1 MKTWD
6 FFFSPPTT
14 KRILVF
20 SHESE
25 NLSGSPH
32 YTHIIC
38 SITKD
43 LSSDVDTFG
52 ICPPFHSHPQENVM
66 NCWSSALCRCTA
78 LLITAEGLQRSAQLR
93 AAVSAWRRWRR
104 WALSSSYVCPDG
116 LILCTEAIC
125 RHFKPKLSENEEVPR
140 ASRMGHGSVTD
151 FPLLFFT
158 ETVKHK
164 DWSHH
169 SRLQHRHMQTSQT
182 LSLES
187 WVVGF

>member
-1 MKTWD
+1 MNVWRREI

-14 KRILVF
+14 KHIVVF
-20 SHESE
+20 SHELE
-25 NLSGSPH
+25 NLSGSP
-32 YTHIIC
+32 HIIC

-52 ICPPFHSHPQENVM
+52 IHPRFSFTVPFHPQENVM

-78 LLITAEGLQRSAQLR
+78 PLITAEGLQRSAQLR

-125 RHFKPKLSENEEVPR
+125 RRFKPKLSENEEVPR
-140 ASRMGHGSVTD
+140 ASRMGHGSVIN

-158 ETVKHK
+158 DCEAQ
-164 DWSHH
+164 
-169 SRLQHRHMQTSQT
+169 RLVPDPTTHDSNMDAC
-182 LSLES
+182 
-187 WVVGF
+187 